1 MPKMYYKII
10 NDRYMA
16 RNKQGDNEIPKW
28 SRHLLPHVTFNPKQT
43 TSSGHIYKL
52 KTIF

>member
-16 RNKQGDNEIPKW
+16 RNKQGDNEIPK
-28 SRHLLPHVTFNPKQT
+28 
-43 TSSGHIYKL
+43 
-52 KTIF
+52 